1 MKIIISTVIGAQS
14 WLSFTVLNV
23 SVTVFVFVFAIL
35 DLFPF
40 VFLFVFQ
47 AYVRSP
53 VISVSGGREG
63 FDGFRIGL
71 VRYVAFKLNVI

>member
-40 VFLFVFQ
+40 VFLFIFVFQ

-71 VRYVAFKLNVI
+71 VR